1 MKKIL
6 LLSVVTSGL
15 LLADGNWLKDSF
27 ENGKVE
33 GQIRAAVIANSYDNT
48 ATLDDSAFSLGGKVH
63 YETDESKAYGV
74 GATFY
79 TTNGLGVNSSNRDEV
94 DGGFFNADKES
105 YSILGEAYVRA
116 KFGDTTVKIGRQE
129 LDTPLATTDDIR
141 MVPNTYTGLV
151 AVNNSVKNLALVGA
165 YVTKAS
171 GRGIN
176 GFVNMQ
182 EAAGV
187 ANDDGVPV
195 VAAIY
200 DGIEGL
206 TLQFWDYYVTNV
218 INAVY
223 VDGEY
228 AFNVNGVDLGL
239 ALQYQ
244 TQSDIGDKLAGDVD
258 ANMFGMKATVGL
270 ASGTTFTIAY
280 VDGNEGATIQA
291 WGSAPMFTS
300 YFDSLTSVNGTND
313 ESIAGGIEQDLSNF
327 GFNGGLIGAY
337 FGNFQ
342 ADGFDQDEID
352 IVVGYEMDNIAINGV
367 AIFVEDNKGEEGYNG
382 YLLRANY
389 NF

>member
-1 MKKIL
+1 MKKVL

-33 GQIRAAVIANSYDNT
+33 GQIRTAFIANSYDDKSV
-48 ATLDDSAFSLGGKVH
+48 LDDSAFTLGGKLH
-63 YETDESKAYGV
+63 YESDESKDYGV

-79 TTNGLGVNSSNRDEV
+79 TTNGLGLNPSNRDEMNG
-94 DGGFFNADKES
+94 DFFDADKKS

-129 LDTPLATTDDIR
+129 LETPLATTDDIR
-141 MVPNTYTGLV
+141 MIPNTYTGLV
-151 AVNNSVKNLALVGA
+151 AVNNSIKNLALIGA

-187 ANDDGVPV
+187 NNNDGVPV

-206 TLQFWDYYVTNV
+206 TLQFWDYYVTNI

-223 VDGEY
+223 LEGGYEV
-228 AFNVNGVDLGL
+228 NVNGVDLGL
-239 ALQYQ
+239 GVQYQ
-244 TQSDIGDKLAGDVD
+244 TQSDIGDKLAGDID
-258 ANMFGMKATVGL
+258 ANMFGIT
-270 ASGTTFTIAY
+270 ASAGISTGTTFTISY

-291 WGSAPMFTS
+291 WGAAPMFTS

-313 ESIAGGIEQDLSNF
+313 ESVAGGIEQDLSHF
-327 GFNGGLIGAY
+327 GFEGGWIGAY

-342 ADGFDQDEID
+342 ADNFDQDEID
-352 IVVGYEMDNIAINGV
+352 IAVGYEVDNIAVNGV
-367 AIFVEDNKGEEGYNG
+367 AVFVEDNKGQEGYNG